1 MANYKTYKYKKK
13 DQTYYVC
20 VAHMGYNDDG
30 SRIRLQTHAKH
41 KTDAETAMKLKLA
54 NYNGRKIAIPDRK
67 TLLNDWVDN
76 YWKGS
81 HGEKLKETTRDLYD
95 TLFKLHIKP
104 YFTSYLLIGVTTE
117 RIQKFITHLHKEN
130 DLSSAS
136 VRQVW
141 NVLRMPLKKAFN
153 KGFLEYDVT
162 EDIDL
167 PAMVQKK
174 INSLSDE
181 ELSNLLNAL
190 DEKKFSFY
198 KFAILLLLNT
208 GLRRGELL
216 ALQWENI
223 NFDACT
229 IEVKANLVR
238 TSTGVK
244 SQSPK
249 TKASVRLVSFPSEL
263 SKILKERRAQYP
275 DDTFVVRQKHQDKP
289 ISPTNFSRYFRNVCT
304 AAGIKEQGLHRLRH
318 TFTSLSYAAGIDSRI
333 TQGQLGHSSLR
344 MTLGVYTHIKSEA
357 QAMASEQYYKK
368 FLATTKQ
375 KRKENT

>member
-1 MANYKTYKYKKK
+1 
-13 DQTYYVC
+13 
-20 VAHMGYNDDG
+20 
-30 SRIRLQTHAKH
+30 
-41 KTDAETAMKLKLA
+41 MKLKLA

-216 ALQWENI
+216 ALRWGNI

-229 IEVKANLVR
+229 ITVEENLVR
-238 TSTGVK
+238 TNTGVK
-244 SQSPK
+244 TQQPK
-249 TKASVRLVSFPSEL
+249 TKASARTVIIP
-263 SKILKERRAQYP
+263 SKIRDMLKERRSKFPNDVY
-275 DDTFVVRQKHQDKP
+275 VVRQLYHDKP
-289 ISPTNFSRYFRNVCT
+289 VAPNNFSRYFRNVCDK
-304 AAGIKEQGLHRLRH
+304 AGIKDQGLHRLRH
-318 TFTSLSYAAGIDSRI
+318 TFTSLSYVAGIDSRI
-333 TQGQLGHSSLR
+333 TQSQLGHSSMR
-344 MTLGVYTHIKSEA
+344 MTLGVYTHIKSDL
-357 QAMASEQYYKK
+357 MKTASETFYQQFLTLTEKPKK
-368 FLATTKQ
+368 D
-375 KRKENT
+375 

>member
-167 PAMVQKK
+167 PVMVQKK

-216 ALQWENI
+216 ALQWKNI
-223 NFDACT
+223 HFDTCT
-229 IEVKANLVR
+229 ITIEENLVR
-238 TSTGVK
+238 TNTGIK
-244 SQSPK
+244 TQQPK
-249 TKASVRLVSFPSEL
+249 TKASTRTVIIPS
-263 SKILKERRAQYP
+263 KIRDILKERRSLYP
-275 DDTFVVRQKHQDKP
+275 ADVYVVRQLHHDKP
-289 ISPTNFSRYFRNVCT
+289 VSPTNFSRYFRSVCN

-333 TQGQLGHSSLR
+333 TQSQLGHSSMR
-344 MTLGVYTHIKSEA
+344 MTLGTYTHIKSDLM
-357 QAMASEQYYKK
+357 QSASETFYQQLSK
-368 FLATTKQ
+368 LATKP
-375 KRKENT
+375 KRK